1 MYMEI
6 FFNVVCYLF
15 GMVTGS
21 IITARYL
28 TEQFDNDDDE
38 NRRGQ
43 K

>member
-6 FFNVVCYLF
+6 FYNIICYIA

-28 TEQFDNDDDE
+28 LERFDDDGE
-38 NRRGQ
+38 DG